1 MADNYQVKDA
11 AGSTIT
17 IRAKEVAS
25 GIFSNFVHLMV
36 GSTEVSETNPVP
48 VRGNLLFVSG
58 EFTRPANTDA
68 YAIGHVVA
76 DSTSAA
82 TPLAISGCV
91 RVNEGT
97 SWLVGAEL
105 IADQKSITPT
115 FRIHIFNAAPT
126 QSNDKAAHRGLYT
139 DIGKRVG
146 RFVLGPLST
155 PSDTTNSTISAAS
168 DYNLRLPVKCA
179 SGSTTLYFILE
190 TLTAFTPASGGKFT
204 LKLTFDPN

>member
-1 MADNYQVKDA
+1 MADNYNVKDA
-11 AGSTIT
+11 AGSTIS
-17 IRAKEVAS
+17 IAAD
-25 GIFSNFVHLMV
+25 
-36 GSTEVSETNPVP
+36 EVSTGVYSNRVTPLVGGTDVADANPLP
-48 VRGNLLFVSG
+48 VKGVLVVVSG

-139 DIGKRVG
+139 DVGKRVG